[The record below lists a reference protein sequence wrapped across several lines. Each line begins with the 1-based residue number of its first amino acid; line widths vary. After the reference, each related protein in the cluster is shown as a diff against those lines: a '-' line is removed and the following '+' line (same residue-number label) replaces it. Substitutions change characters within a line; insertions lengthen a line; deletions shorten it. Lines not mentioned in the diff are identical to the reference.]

1 MRILN
6 AVLEKLERIVSDL
19 MPPHG
24 THGLEHTMRVY
35 RTCLALGESLGAD
48 MSILLPAVLL
58 HDIVRDGE
66 DHALASSIR
75 AGDILRGLDYSEKS
89 IEEIS
94 KTIGAH
100 SFSAGR
106 MPESLEAKILSDAD
120 KLDAMG
126 ALGVYRAAMYSA
138 ENERPLGDYVAH
150 FSEKLLTLKDIIF
163 TDEARRLSES
173 RHRFLLAYLK
183 QVEDELNPGSAV

>member
-1 MRILN
+1 MSTG
-6 AVLEKLERIVSDL
+6 LEKLERIVSEL
-19 MPPHG
+19 IPSYG

-35 RTCLALGESLGAD
+35 RTCKALGEALGAD

-58 HDIVRDGE
+58 HDVVRDGE
-66 DHALASSIR
+66 DHASASSVK
-75 AGDILRGLDYSEKS
+75 AGEILRDLDYPEKAIEDISE
-89 IEEIS
+89 
-94 KTIGAH
+94 TIGAH

-138 ENERPLGDYVAH
+138 ENGRPLEDYVAH
-150 FSEKLLTLKDIIF
+150 FSEKLLTLKDMMY
-163 TDEARRLSES
+163 TDEAKRLAKS
-173 RHRFLLAYLK
+173 RHSFLLEYLE
-183 QVEDELNPGSAV
+183 QIEDELNPGKAV

>member
-1 MRILN
+1 M
-6 AVLEKLERIVSDL
+6 ERIVSKL
-19 MPPHG
+19 IPPHG
-24 THGLEHTMRVY
+24 THGLEHTKRVY
-35 RTCLALGESLGAD
+35 KTCMALGEALGAD

-58 HDIVRDGE
+58 HDIVRDGG
-66 DHALASSIR
+66 DHASASSDKAR
-75 AGDILRGLDYSEKS
+75 EILRDLDYPERL
-89 IEEIS
+89 IENVS

-138 ENERPLGDYVAH
+138 ENRRPFEDYIAH
-150 FSEKLLTLKDIIF
+150 FTEKLLTLRELMF
-163 TDEARRLSES
+163 TEEARSLAES
-173 RHRFLLAYLK
+173 RHRFLLEYLG
-183 QVEDELNPGSAV
+183 QIEDELNPGQAV

>member
-1 MRILN
+1 MI
-6 AVLEKLERIVSDL
+6 AGLETLERIVSEL
-19 MPPHG
+19 IPSHG

-35 RTCLALGESLGAD
+35 RTCMALGNALGAD
-48 MSILLPAVLL
+48 MTLLLPAVLL

-66 DHALASSIR
+66 DHASASSVK
-75 AGDILRGLDYSEKS
+75 AGEILRDLDYPEKA
-89 IEEIS
+89 IKAIL
-94 KTIGAH
+94 KIIGVH

-138 ENERPLGDYVAH
+138 ENGRPLEDYIAH
-150 FSEKLLTLKDIIF
+150 FSEKLLTLRDMIF
-163 TDEARRLSES
+163 TDEARRLAES
-173 RHRFLLAYLK
+173 RHRFLLEFLE
-183 QVEDELNPGSAV
+183 QIENELNLGWEV

>member
-1 MRILN
+1 MS
-6 AVLEKLERIVSDL
+6 AGLEKLERIVSEL
-19 MPPHG
+19 IPPHG

-35 RTCLALGESLGAD
+35 RTCMALGKALGAD

-66 DHALASSIR
+66 DHASASSVK
-75 AGDILRGLDYSEKS
+75 AGEILRDLGYPEKA
-89 IEEIS
+89 IEDIS

-106 MPESLEAKILSDAD
+106 MPASLEAKILSDAD
-120 KLDAMG
+120 KLDAIG

-138 ENERPLGDYVAH
+138 ENRRPLDDYVAH
-150 FSEKLLTLKDIIF
+150 FSEKLLTLKDMMF
-163 TDEARRLSES
+163 TDEAKRLAES
-173 RHRFLLAYLK
+173 RHRFLLEYLE
-183 QVEDELNPGSAV
+183 QIDGELNPGKAV

>member
-1 MRILN
+1 MDSR
-6 AVLEKLERIVSDL
+6 LEKLEKIVRETI
-19 MPPHG
+19 PHHG

-35 RTCLALGESLGAD
+35 KTCQTLGESLGAD

-58 HDIVRDGE
+58 HDVVRGGE
-66 DHALASSIR
+66 DHALASSVE
-75 AGDILRGLDYSEKS
+75 AEDILQGLGYPDTA

-94 KTIGAH
+94 KIIAAH

-106 MPESLEAKILSDAD
+106 TPESLEAEILSDAD

-138 ENERPLGDYVAH
+138 ENERPLENYVAH
-150 FSEKLLTLKDIIF
+150 FREKLLTLRDMMF
-163 TDEARRLSES
+163 TDEARRLAEP
-173 RHRFLLAYLK
+173 RHRFLLEFLE
-183 QVEDELNPGSAV
+183 QIEGELSQG

>member
-1 MRILN
+1 MS
-6 AVLEKLERIVSDL
+6 VGLEKLERFVSGII
-19 MPPHG
+19 PPHG

-35 RTCLALGESLGAD
+35 RICMALGNALGAD

-58 HDIVRDGE
+58 HDVVRDSE
-66 DHALASSIR
+66 DHAAASSVKAR
-75 AGDILRGLDYSEKS
+75 DILRDLDYSEKA
-89 IEEIS
+89 IEKIS

-106 MPESLEAKILSDAD
+106 IPESLEAKILSDAD

-138 ENERPLGDYVAH
+138 ENGRLLEDYVAH
-150 FSEKLLTLKDIIF
+150 FSEKLLTLKDLIF
-163 TDEARRLSES
+163 TDEARRLAES
-173 RHRFLLAYLK
+173 RHRFLLEFLE
-183 QVEDELNPGSAV
+183 QIGEELSLG

>member
-1 MRILN
+1 MS
-6 AVLEKLERIVSDL
+6 AGLETLERIVSEL
-19 MPPHG
+19 IPPHG

-35 RTCLALGESLGAD
+35 RTCIALGKALGAD
-48 MSILLPAVLL
+48 MPILLPAVLL

-66 DHALASSIR
+66 DHALASSIK
-75 AGDILRGLDYSEKS
+75 AGEILRDLGYTERT

-126 ALGVYRAAMYSA
+126 ALGVYRAAMYSE
-138 ENERPLGDYVAH
+138 ENGRLLEDFVAH
-150 FSEKLLTLKDIIF
+150 FSEKLLTLRDMIF
-163 TDEARRLSES
+163 TDVARRLAES
-173 RHRFLLAYLK
+173 RHGFLLVYLE
-183 QVEDELNPGSAV
+183 QIEDELKAGKVI

>member
-1 MRILN
+1 MSAGLR
-6 AVLEKLERIVSDL
+6 KLERIVSDL
-19 MPPHG
+19 IPPHG

-35 RTCLALGESLGAD
+35 RTCLAMGEAQEAD
-48 MSILLPAVLL
+48 MSILLPAALL

-66 DHALASSIR
+66 DHASASSVK
-75 AGDILRGLDYSEKS
+75 AGEILRGLHYSKEA
-89 IEEIS
+89 INAIS
-94 KTIGAH
+94 ENILAH

-138 ENERPLGDYVAH
+138 ENGRPLEDFVAH
-150 FSEKLLTLKDIIF
+150 FSEKLLTLRDLLF
-163 TDEARRLSES
+163 TDEARRLAES
-173 RHRFLLAYLK
+173 RHSFLLEFLK
-183 QVEDELNPGSAV
+183 QIEDELIIE

>member
-1 MRILN
+1 MKTMS
-6 AVLEKLERIVSDL
+6 AGLEKLERIVSEL
-19 MPPHG
+19 ISPHG
-24 THGLEHTMRVY
+24 THGLEHTMRIY
-35 RTCLALGESLGAD
+35 RTCKTLGKALGAD

-66 DHALASSIR
+66 DHALASSVK
-75 AGDILRGLDYSEKS
+75 AGEVLRDLDYPEMA
-89 IEEIS
+89 IEDIS

-138 ENERPLGDYVAH
+138 ENGRPLEDYVAH
-150 FSEKLLTLKDIIF
+150 FSEKLLTLRDMIF
-163 TDEARRLSES
+163 TDEARRLAES
-173 RHRFLLAYLK
+173 RHMFLLKFLEQIAG
-183 QVEDELNPGSAV
+183 ELNLG

>member
-1 MRILN
+1 MSAGI
-6 AVLEKLERIVSDL
+6 EKLERIVSAL
-19 MPPHG
+19 IPPHG

-35 RTCLALGESLGAD
+35 RTCMALGKALGAD

-58 HDIVRDGE
+58 HDVVRDGE
-66 DHALASSIR
+66 DHASASSVK
-75 AGDILRGLDYSEKS
+75 AGEILRDLDYPEKA
-89 IEEIS
+89 IKEIS

-106 MPESLEAKILSDAD
+106 IPESLEAKILSDAD

-138 ENERPLGDYVAH
+138 EHGRPLEDYIAH
-150 FSEKLLTLKDIIF
+150 FSKKLLTLRDMIF
-163 TDEARRLSES
+163 TDEARRLAES
-173 RHRFLLAYLK
+173 RHRFLLEFLE
-183 QVEDELNPGSAV
+183 QIEGELNFG

>member
-1 MRILN
+1 MG
-6 AVLEKLERIVSDL
+6 AGLEKLERIVNDIIPSY
-19 MPPHG
+19 G

-35 RTCLALGESLGAD
+35 KTCMTMGKALGAD

-58 HDIVRDGE
+58 HDVVRDGE
-66 DHALASSIR
+66 DHALASSVK
-75 AGDILRGLDYSEKS
+75 AGKILRDLDYPEKA

-126 ALGVYRAAMYSA
+126 ALGIYRAAMYSA
-138 ENERPLGDYVAH
+138 EHGRLLGDYVAH
-150 FSEKLLTLKDIIF
+150 FSEKLLTLRDMLF
-163 TDEARRLSES
+163 TDEARRLAES
-173 RHRFLLAYLK
+173 RHRFLLDFLE
-183 QVEDELNPGSAV
+183 QIEVELNPE

>member
-1 MRILN
+1 MS
-6 AVLEKLERIVSDL
+6 AGLEKLERIVSDL

-35 RTCLALGESLGAD
+35 RTCKALGKTLNAD

-58 HDIVRDGE
+58 HDIVRDSG
-66 DHALASSIR
+66 DHASASSIK
-75 AGDILRGLDYSEKS
+75 AGEILRGLHYSEKAIEAIS
-89 IEEIS
+89 II
-94 KTIGAH
+94 IGAH

-106 MPESLEAKILSDAD
+106 MPESLEAKVLSDAD

-138 ENERPLGDYVAH
+138 ENGRPLDDYVAH
-150 FSEKLLTLKDIIF
+150 FSEKLLTLRDMLF
-163 TDEARRLSES
+163 TDEARRLAES
-173 RHRFLLAYLK
+173 RHRFLLEFLE
-183 QVEDELNPGSAV
+183 QIEGELGLG

>member
-1 MRILN
+1 MS
-6 AVLEKLERIVSDL
+6 AGLETLERIVSEL
-19 MPPHG
+19 IPPHG

-35 RTCLALGESLGAD
+35 RTCIALGKALGAD
-48 MSILLPAVLL
+48 MPILLPAVLL

-66 DHALASSIR
+66 DHALASSIK
-75 AGDILRGLDYSEKS
+75 AGEILRDLGYTERT

-126 ALGVYRAAMYSA
+126 ALGVYRAAMYSE
-138 ENERPLGDYVAH
+138 ENGRPLEDFVAH
-150 FSEKLLTLKDIIF
+150 FSEKLLTLRDMIF
-163 TDEARRLSES
+163 TDVARRLAES
-173 RHRFLLAYLK
+173 RHGFLLVYLE
-183 QVEDELNPGSAV
+183 QIEDELKAGKVI

>member
-1 MRILN
+1 MS
-6 AVLEKLERIVSDL
+6 AGLEQLERIVSDL

-35 RTCLALGESLGAD
+35 RTCMALGKALGAD

-58 HDIVRDGE
+58 HDFVRDGE
-66 DHALASSIR
+66 DHASASSVK
-75 AGDILRGLDYSEKS
+75 AGEILRDLNYPENKIEK
-89 IEEIS
+89 IS

-106 MPESLEAKILSDAD
+106 MPESLEAKVLSDAD

-126 ALGVYRAAMYSA
+126 ALGIYRAAMYSA
-138 ENERPLGDYVAH
+138 ENGRPLDDYIAH
-150 FSEKLLTLKDIIF
+150 FSEKLLTLKDMMF
-163 TDEARRLSES
+163 TDEARRLAES
-173 RHRFLLAYLK
+173 RHGFLLNYLE
-183 QVEDELNPGSAV
+183 QIEDELNPGKGV

>member
-1 MRILN
+1 MSAGLG
-6 AVLEKLERIVSDL
+6 KLERIVSEL
-19 MPPHG
+19 IAPHG

-35 RTCLALGESLGAD
+35 RTCMALGKALKAN
-48 MSILLPAVLL
+48 MSILLPAALL

-66 DHALASSIR
+66 DHALASSVKAR
-75 AGDILRGLDYSEKS
+75 EILRDLGYPEKA

-106 MPESLEAKILSDAD
+106 IPESLEAKILSDAD

-138 ENERPLGDYVAH
+138 ENGRHLEDFVAH
-150 FSEKLLTLKDIIF
+150 FSEKLLTLRDMIF
-163 TDEARRLSES
+163 TDEARRLAES
-173 RHRFLLAYLK
+173 RHGFLLEFLE
-183 QVEDELNPGSAV
+183 QIEVELNPG